1 MYIYK
6 CYISNCTLF
15 TLLSLIFIILI
26 IYLGEP
32 LQYIHC
38 PERIYIPQTL
48 IFPTWFCISFQQQYN
63 HHQCVKKQL
72 QKEFNTIHI
81 NTKDVIESFI
91 SLRLKPPSV
100 ASAFVLITSSFFVCF
115 IQYV

>member
-1 MYIYK
+1 M
-6 CYISNCTLF
+6 F

-26 IYLGEP
+26 IYLCEP

-38 PERIYIPQTL
+38 PEIIYIPQML

-81 NTKDVIESFI
+81 NTKDVIESLLLVHLSLSQTSFLCLCFNHLEFLCLLYIICLKVNFI
-91 SLRLKPPSV
+91 NVSG
-100 ASAFVLITSSFFVCF
+100 
-115 IQYV
+115 